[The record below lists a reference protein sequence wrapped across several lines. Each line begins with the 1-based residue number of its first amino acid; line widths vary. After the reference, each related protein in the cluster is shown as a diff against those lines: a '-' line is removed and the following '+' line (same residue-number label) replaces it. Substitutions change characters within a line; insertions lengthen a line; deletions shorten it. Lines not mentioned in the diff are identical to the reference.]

1 MNSLLITGTDTDA
14 GKTVL
19 TSALAAYWQMYCSD
33 RTLGIMKLLQTGT
46 GDRELYTRLFALDQS
61 PEELN
66 PLHFSAPLAPPI
78 AAEREGRSI
87 ELEKV
92 WTTLTSLKE
101 RKDFVLVEALGG
113 LGSPVTR
120 ELTVADI
127 ARDWRLR
134 GVLVVPVRLGAIGQ
148 AVANVALARHSGFKL
163 KGIVLN
169 CVQAAAEQKIADW
182 APIDLIE
189 SLTQIPV
196 LGILPHL
203 DDPTDLVKLAKAASD
218 LDLERLLHGVNL
230 VSQTSK

>member
-1 MNSLLITGTDTDA
+1 
-14 GKTVL
+14 
-19 TSALAAYWQMYCSD
+19 
-33 RTLGIMKLLQTGT
+33 
-46 GDRELYTRLFALDQS
+46 
-61 PEELN
+61 
-66 PLHFSAPLAPPI
+66 
-78 AAEREGRSI
+78 
-87 ELEKV
+87 
-92 WTTLTSLKE
+92 
-101 RKDFVLVEALGG
+101 LGG